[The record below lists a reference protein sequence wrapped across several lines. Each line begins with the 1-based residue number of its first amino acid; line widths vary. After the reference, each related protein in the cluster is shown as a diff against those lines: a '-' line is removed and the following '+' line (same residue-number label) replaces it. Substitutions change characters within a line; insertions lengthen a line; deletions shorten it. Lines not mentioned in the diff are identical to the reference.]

1 MSVRKALPPHV
12 PHQRHQVQ
20 EEAVLTTVGVPIAAT
35 RRAEATTEAVL
46 HLRAAVHQVEATTVV
61 AQAVDAV
68 QGVATVAVDVVQ
80 APVPAVAIALAEAVD
95 AAQEVEED
103 NSTSNSTRKRNKD
116 YLCSHLVR

>member
-1 MSVRKALPPHV
+1 MSVRKALPPV

-20 EEAVLTTVGVPIAAT
+20 EEAVPTTAAVPTAVI
-35 RRAEATTEAVL
+35 RQAEATIEAVL
-46 HLRAAVHQVEATTVV
+46 HPRAAVHQVEATTVV
-61 AQAVDAV
+61 AQAADAVQEAAIVAVDAV
-68 QGVATVAVDVVQ
+68 QAPVQ
-80 APVPAVAIALAEAVD
+80 AAVVALAEAVD